1 MKLIQKINYS
11 LIGCHGLT
19 DFFLPDF
26 YKYYIFFP
34 LFFLFLQDNL
44 IYFIL
49 ITKSI
54 LHFSSDLIFLPN
66 PLPYIILSI
75 GIIVGYYYRKNQITL
90 NTVQL
95 YLCFH
100 SGNHIIRN
108 DLNNYKIL
116 LLVLGFIFIL
126 YNPYLLNSIDSLINN
141 VDEPMNLKKKLFYS
155 LLAAHITTN
164 YSSFLYPITPQA
176 ILFPAFP
183 VLRLSICFSSSI
195 ILLFLSIPPFPKSSS
210 S

>member
-26 YKYYIFFP
+26 YLYYIFFP
-34 LFFLFLQDNL
+34 LFFLFLPDNF
-44 IYFIL
+44 IYFII

-66 PLPYIILSI
+66 PLSYIILSI

-100 SGNHIIRN
+100 SVNHIIRN
-108 DLNNYKIL
+108 DLNHYKIL
-116 LLVLGFIFIL
+116 LLVLGFFFIL
-126 YNPYLLNSIDSLINN
+126 YNSYLLNSIDNLINN
-141 VDEPMNLKKKLFYS
+141 IDEPMNLKKKLFYS
-155 LLAAHITTN
+155 LLAAHIMTN
-164 YSSFLYPITPQA
+164 Y
-176 ILFPAFP
+176 
-183 VLRLSICFSSSI
+183 
-195 ILLFLSIPPFPKSSS
+195 
-210 S
+210 

>member
-164 YSSFLYPITPQA
+164 Y
-176 ILFPAFP
+176 
-183 VLRLSICFSSSI
+183 
-195 ILLFLSIPPFPKSSS
+195 
-210 S
+210 